1 MTLRNTESAFGS
13 VAKWLHWGMA
23 LLIIASVALIE
34 LKDFAP
40 KGSAA
45 RAALRDWHGEIGL
58 VVLALVWFRLLWK
71 LANREPAIVP
81 PLAAW
86 QRVAAH
92 AVAWTFL
99 RDNTLARMR

>member
-23 LLIIASVALIE
+23 LLIIASLALIE

-45 RAALRDWHGEIGL
+45 RAALRDWHGEIRL
-58 VVLALVWFRLLWK
+58 VVLALVWFRLLW
-71 LANREPAIVP
+71 NP
-81 PLAAW
+81 PTGSP
-86 QRVAAH
+86 RS
-92 AVAWTFL
+92 FL
-99 RDNTLARMR
+99 RLPRGSVWPRTRSPGPSTR